1 MDGLVFSDPVELMIC
16 CAVLAVGQLVYV
28 LFGFGAGLISVGGL
42 ALAGVPVQDVVV
54 LMMLVNLPAE
64 LWVVGT
70 SRRSIRWK
78 SVWLV
83 CVGIALGVPIG
94 TLVLRFGEP
103 TGLLAA
109 LGVFLLLTGG
119 AFLRLP
125 SDRPVEWPRWAAPSA
140 GSLAGVLAGLF
151 GTGGPP
157 LIVYY
162 RLAGI
167 PKTAFRGS
175 LMAIF
180 LLITVVRVPA
190 YFGAGL
196 VTLPRLL
203 SALAVVPAILL
214 GGWLG
219 HRIHLE
225 LTEQTFQRSV
235 AVALIAIGALLL
247 LRFVLGAVPSA

>member
-1 MDGLVFSDPVELMIC
+1 
-16 CAVLAVGQLVYV
+16 VG
-28 LFGFGAGLISVGGL
+28 S
-42 ALAGVPVQDVVV
+42 
-54 LMMLVNLPAE
+54 
-64 LWVVGT
+64 

-83 CVGIALGVPIG
+83 CVGIAVGVPIG
-94 TLVLRFGEP
+94 TLILRFGEP

-109 LGVFLLLTGG
+109 LGVFLLLAGG
-119 AFLRLP
+119 AFLAVP
-125 SDRPVEWPRWAAPSA
+125 ADRRVDWPRWAAPSA
-140 GSLAGVLAGLF
+140 GSIAGVLAGLF

-162 RLAGI
+162 RLSGI
-167 PKTAFRGS
+167 PKAAFRGS

-180 LLITVVRVPA
+180 LLITLVRVPA

-196 VTLPRLL
+196 VTVPRLL
-203 SALAVVPAILL
+203 SALAVVPAILI

-225 LTEQTFQRSV
+225 LTEHTFQRCVSV
-235 AVALIAIGALLL
+235 ALMAIGVLLL
-247 LRFVLGAVPSA
+247 LRFAFGALPTT